1 MKSWRERLTLP
12 AVVATGT
19 AASPTSAAWT
29 FPIMIFAAFVV
40 SWGAEAAEFLISQ
53 GLALAILALIQTLPE
68 FAVEAVIAWKA
79 GKDPEMVHL
88 AIANFTGSLRL
99 LTGLGWPMIY
109 AVAAFYS
116 RKRRGKPL
124 GKIQLHD
131 DHAVEVLGERVFVD
145 PSAVLIG
152 DIEIGEDSS
161 VWPLTVIRGDM
172 HRIRIGQRTSIQDGS
187 VLHITHAGPFNPDG
201 FPLTI
206 GDEVTVGHKVTLHG
220 CTLGNRILVGM
231 GSILMDGAVVED
243 DVIIG
248 AGSLVPPGKTLES
261 GFLYVGS
268 PVKQARPL
276 TDKERSFFSYTAGN
290 YVKLKDQHRAEA

>member
-1 MKSWRERLTLP
+1 MSIRTYQNHTPK
-12 AVVATGT
+12 
-19 AASPTSAAWT
+19 
-29 FPIMIFAAFVV
+29 
-40 SWGAEAAEFLISQ
+40 
-53 GLALAILALIQTLPE
+53 
-68 FAVEAVIAWKA
+68 
-79 GKDPEMVHL
+79 
-88 AIANFTGSLRL
+88 
-99 LTGLGWPMIY
+99 
-109 AVAAFYS
+109 
-116 RKRRGKPL
+116 
-124 GKIQLHD
+124 
-131 DHAVEVLGERVFVD
+131 LGERVFVD

-172 HRIRIGQRTSIQDGS
+172 HRIRIGARS
-187 VLHITHAGPFNPDG
+187 THAGPYNPDG

-231 GSILMDGAVVED
+231 GSIVMDGVVVED

-276 TDKERSFFSYTAGN
+276 TEKERSFFSYTAGN
-290 YVKLKDQHRAEA
+290 YVKLKDQHQAESFAG